1 MLRQSRLKT
10 ASEPF
15 EPWNSRPPAD
25 LGWLVAAPVGT
36 EAQSANMEAVRTSN
50 IELINAADTGYDVVI
65 VCTGNVK
72 QAEYWQQRLETVR
85 GVVVPVG
92 TTIVAVDE
100 DWKGGAGNGL
110 GTLYAYVKACAVA
123 KEKHGIDISASL
135 AAGTHSVSL
144 YHTAGKGTRLAPLPA
159 AENNNKPG
167 VNLPVAIPV
176 GDQQAPLSI
185 LEAVIKQ
192 TGAYAAS
199 RKGRLSVYWGD
210 QVFIPSVEMTYVPSC
225 HADILCTLGPMASE
239 EEWTAKGLSGYGLI
253 AVGATGAAQVE
264 KVTHAE
270 ATKMLSSLGEI
281 TNVGVSLGSFS
292 LSSAL
297 LEAFCDEF
305 KTELAAKEGKL
316 DTDPHWW
323 MPLTLQCDDYC
334 GLMEGKG
341 VPVETSKAH
350 HDRMSAFLARFAPEG
365 AMPSG
370 MGLFGAVDIGE
381 DAFWWDYG
389 QLRWYMKY
397 NLMLAATD
405 EDADAVGMRQ
415 FFGVCEGRVSP
426 DSWIGD
432 GCTVDGGSCVSASQV
447 AAGSVSGSV
456 LSNVVSGS
464 VECDGCVV
472 VGVSVKSLKLGKGC
486 VVYNVVDDS
495 MDLSLND
502 GEVIVGVVDDD
513 GNQTLIR
520 SASSIDGGQAWKERV
535 CGNPA
540 SFEELH
546 AQNAEADIVKIEG
559 LRRTKSGAANAAI
572 AAASPR

>member
-1 MLRQSRLKT
+1 
-10 ASEPF
+10 
-15 EPWNSRPPAD
+15 
-25 LGWLVAAPVGT
+25 
-36 EAQSANMEAVRTSN
+36 MEAVRSSN
-50 IELINAADTGYDVVI
+50 IDLINQADTGYDVVI
-65 VCTGNVK
+65 VCTGNEK

-85 GVVVPVG
+85 GVVVPTG

-100 DWKGGAGNGL
+100 DWEGGAGNGL

-167 VNLPVAIPV
+167 VKLPVAIPV
-176 GDQQAPLSI
+176 GGQQAPLSI
-185 LEAVIKQ
+185 LESVIKQ

-210 QVFIPSVEMTYVPSC
+210 QVFIPSVEMAYAPSC
-225 HADILCTLGPMASE
+225 HADILCTLGPMANE
-239 EEWTAKGLSGYGLI
+239 EEWTAKGLNAYGLI

-297 LEAFCDEF
+297 LEAFCEEF

-323 MPLTLQCDDYC
+323 MPMTLQCDDYC

-350 HDRMSAFLARFAPEG
+350 HDRMAAFLSRFAPDG

-397 NLMLAATD
+397 NLMLATTED
-405 EDADAVGMRQ
+405 DADAIGMRQ
-415 FFGVCEGRVSP
+415 FYGVPEGRVSP
-426 DSWIGD
+426 DSKIGD
-432 GCTVDGGSCVSASQV
+432 ACTVEGGSCVSGASTIG
-447 AAGSVSGSV
+447 AGSVSGSV
-456 LSNVVSGS
+456 LSNVTSGS

-486 VVYNVVDDS
+486 VVYNIVDEAL
-495 MDLSLND
+495 DLELKD
-502 GEVIVGVVDDD
+502 GEVMVGVVNDD
-513 GNQTLIR
+513 GKQTLIS
-520 SASSIDGGQAWKERV
+520 SALSIDGGNAWKEKV

-559 LRRTKSGAANAAI
+559 LRQGLAEAANTAI
-572 AAASPR
+572 AAAAGL

>member
-1 MLRQSRLKT
+1 
-10 ASEPF
+10 
-15 EPWNSRPPAD
+15 
-25 LGWLVAAPVGT
+25 
-36 EAQSANMEAVRTSN
+36 MEAVRTSN
-50 IELINAADTGYDVVI
+50 IDLINKAETGYDVVI

-85 GVVVPVG
+85 GVVVPAG

-123 KEKHGIDISASL
+123 KEKHGLDISAGL

-167 VNLPVAIPV
+167 VKLPVAISV

-185 LEAVIKQ
+185 LESVIKQ

-210 QVFIPSVEMTYVPSC
+210 QVFIPSVDMTYTPSC
-225 HADILCTLGPMASE
+225 HADILCTLGPMATE
-239 EEWTAKGLSGYGLI
+239 EEWTAKGLNGYGLI
-253 AVGATGAAQVE
+253 AVGASGAAQVE

-281 TNVGVSLGSFS
+281 SNVGVSLGSFS

-297 LEAFCDEF
+297 LEAFCEEF
-305 KTELAAKEGKL
+305 KAELAAKEGKL

-350 HDRMSAFLARFAPEG
+350 HDRMAAFLTRFAPEG
-365 AMPSG
+365 AMPGG

-389 QLRWYMKY
+389 QLRWYVKF
-397 NLMLAATD
+397 NLMLAE
-405 EDADAVGMRQ
+405 EDTSADAVGMRQ
-415 FFGVCEGRVSP
+415 FYGVCEGRVSP
-426 DSWIGD
+426 ESTIGE
-432 GCTVDGGSCVSASQV
+432 GCTVDGGSCISGGSKIPS
-447 AAGSVSGSV
+447 GSVVGSV
-456 LSNVVSGS
+456 LSNVVAGS
-464 VECDGCVV
+464 VECEGSVV

-486 VVYNVVDDS
+486 VVYNIVDET
-495 MDLSLND
+495 LALELKD
-502 GEVIVGVVDDD
+502 GEVMVGLVDGD
-513 GNQTLIR
+513 GKQTLIT
-520 SASSIDGGQAWKERV
+520 SAMSIDGGGAWKDKV
-535 CGNPA
+535 CGNGS

-546 AQNAEADIVKIEG
+546 AQNADADIVKIEG
-559 LRRTKSGAANAAI
+559 LRRSLTEAANTTISAAGL
-572 AAASPR
+572 